1 MKQIELI
8 LDVNCVGVEV
18 QGVIRRSVME
28 SFVLQLGEAE
38 GGQQEAHG
46 AARREGG
53 TAGFFCP

>member
-1 MKQIELI
+1 M
-8 LDVNCVGVEV
+8 NCVGVEV
-18 QGVIRRSVME
+18 QGVIWRSVME